1 MNVVR
6 LGPTSAAQD
15 SPLATC
21 HNRSPFRPGERHTVY
36 DFNDLYYFVQVV
48 ENKGFAAAARKIEVP
63 KTKLSRRIA
72 QLEDRLGVRLIQR
85 TTRKFTVTEVGLD
98 YYRHCVAMLV
108 EADAAEKVVE
118 QSRSE
123 PQGIVRIS
131 CPPALGAMGVSDT
144 IARFLVLHPKVQIQV
159 ESSNR
164 RVDVLGEGYDIA
176 LRVRFPPLDDENLVM
191 KVLGES
197 HQRLVAR
204 PSLLEDR
211 TVRTPQELVGLPSMD
226 LAPANREHRWA
237 LIGPGDERIE
247 VPHQPRFVTSDL
259 DALHRA
265 AVEGVGVVQ
274 LPEIMVRHS
283 LHEGRLVELLPGFRP
298 PSGLIHAVFPSRR
311 GLLPSVRGLV
321 DLLAEDFG
329 ANAKADREACKL
341 AGKL

>member
-1 MNVVR
+1 M
-6 LGPTSAAQD
+6 
-15 SPLATC
+15 
-21 HNRSPFRPGERHTVY
+21 Y

-48 ENKGFAAAARKIEVP
+48 EHKGFAAAARKIEVP

-131 CPPALGAMGVSDT
+131 CPPALGAMGVSDS
-144 IARFLVLHPKVQIQV
+144 IVKFMVLHPKVQIQV
-159 ESSNR
+159 ESTNR
-164 RVDVLGEGYDIA
+164 RVDVLGEGYDVA
-176 LRVRFPPLDDENLVM
+176 LRVRFPPLEDENLVM

-197 HQRLVAR
+197 HQKLVAR
-204 PSLLEDR
+204 PALLAGLTLRAPPD
-211 TVRTPQELVGLPSMD
+211 LAGLPSMD
-226 LAPANREHRWA
+226 LAPANRDHRWS
-237 LIGPGDERIE
+237 LIGPGGERVE
-247 VPHQPRFVTSDL
+247 VGHQPRFVSSDL

-265 AVEGVGVVQ
+265 AVAGVGVVQ
-274 LPEIMVRHS
+274 LPEIMIRRS
-283 LHEGRLVELLPGFRP
+283 LEEGHLVEVLPGFRP
-298 PSGLIHAVFPSRR
+298 PSGLIHAVFASRR

-329 ANAKADREACKL
+329 VNARADRVACEW
-341 AGKL
+341 AGKV